1 MRPDGRAPTPETRK
15 LRVTT
20 RALRYH
26 LDTLPIEYDLDV
38 SSDRFLAVVVS
49 SSQQPRSQGRPEG
62 WLTSWVAR

>member
-38 SSDRFLAVVVS
+38 SADSASGSMCLDKF
-49 SSQQPRSQGRPEG
+49 GE
-62 WLTSWVAR
+62 